1 MCQISHKIVYCFSHI
16 YTCDTYLHPLSE
28 PNDESK
34 TPEIPSSLVALL
46 EPQRRFL
53 STIPEISENNSS
65 DQGDDSVFGRQGLTY
80 ILMHACMRFT
90 FAKQWWWF
98 NFFFPRWNQSSK
110 QEQIPSRV
118 GILVQQPCYVGK
130 WKFLKPRWFSLW
142 EKIRV
147 LENNHS

>member
-1 MCQISHKIVYCFSHI
+1 MCQIFHKIVYCLSHI

-80 ILMHACMRFT
+80 ICIHACVLHLQSNDGGLIFSSPDETNHQNRSKSLQGLGFLSNNPVMSE
-90 FAKQWWWF
+90 
-98 NFFFPRWNQSSK
+98 NENSSNQDDSVF
-110 QEQIPSRV
+110 ERRGLI
-118 GILVQQPCYVGK
+118 C
-130 WKFLKPRWFSLW
+130 
-142 EKIRV
+142 
-147 LENNHS
+147 